1 MGDMTRLRALA
12 AVFGCLAILAGT
24 LNFVAAV
31 QAAQEVVHGK
41 AVGAPCTGCDDCDKA
56 PCPMPMAD
64 CIQMHVNAGPAVL
77 VAAVPLPAGRY
88 VTLHWSPA
96 HRTLSGLSPP
106 PDPFPPRA

>member
-1 MGDMTRLRALA
+1 MRLRALA

-31 QAAQEVVHGK
+31 QAAQEIVHAN
-41 AVGAPCTGCDDCDKA
+41 AVSAPCTGCDDSDKA
-56 PCPMPMAD
+56 PCPMSTAD
-64 CIQMHVNAGPAVL
+64 CIQMHVNAGPAL
-77 VAAVPLPAGRY
+77 LADAAPLPAGQF
-88 VTLHWSPA
+88 VLLHWLPA